1 MNKRLVAGAAICLP
15 ALVLGGLF
23 FVESYHEVYR
33 SSPPVFVLITL
44 LGAFCHL
51 AGGLLL
57 GRTLA
62 ARREARSGALQRF
75 LFSASGTGYW
85 GHPPHEY
92 EGDYVI
98 PRLQIDLFRFTILPG
113 LIGGLMPGAA
123 LRMEKAK

>member
-44 LGAFCHL
+44 LGAFCPL
-51 AGGLLL
+51 AGGLLS
-57 GRTLA
+57 GRALA

-75 LFSASGTGYW
+75 LFSAGFVVTIAGIVLGESRLSDWRSAHPVRVTG
-85 GHPPHEY
+85 
-92 EGDYVI
+92 VI
-98 PRLQIDLFRFTILPG
+98 P
-113 LIGGLMPGAA
+113 LMSMRAIT
-123 LRMEKAK
+123 LS